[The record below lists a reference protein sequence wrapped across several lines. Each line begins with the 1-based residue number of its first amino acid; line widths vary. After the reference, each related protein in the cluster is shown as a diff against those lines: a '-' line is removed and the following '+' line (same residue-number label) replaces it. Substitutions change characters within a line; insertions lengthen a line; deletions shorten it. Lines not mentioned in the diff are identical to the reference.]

1 VPEAK
6 VTETANG
13 LVPEGDGWFIL
24 NAREAPWMHSDRM
37 GSACF
42 FEGET
47 RFPELGFNVGVIPP
61 GEGTTMYHRENAQEG
76 FLVIAG
82 EGIVIVE
89 GEERPVRAWDYFH
102 CPAGTPHAMIASGEA
117 PMVVVSVGARPKDHA
132 TVYPVDAAA
141 QRHRLGVEEE
151 KTKGAY
157 EGMTFEDG
165 RYRDGH
171 LP

>member
-1 VPEAK
+1 MPESK
-6 VTETANG
+6 LTETENG
-13 LVPEGDGWFIL
+13 LVPDGEGWFIV
-24 NAREAPWMHSDRM
+24 NARDVPWLHSDRL

-61 GEGTTMYHRENAQEG
+61 GEGTTMYHYEDAQEG
-76 FLVIAG
+76 FLVVSG
-82 EGIVIVE
+82 EGIVIVD

-102 CPAGTPHAMIASGEA
+102 CPAGTPHAMVAAGDV
-117 PMVVVSVGARPKDHA
+117 PMIVISVGARHPDFK
-132 TVYPVDAAA
+132 TVYPVDDTAR
-141 QRHRLGVEEE
+141 RHALGVDEE

-157 EGMTFEDG
+157 EGMTFERG
-165 RYRDGH
+165 RYRDNL